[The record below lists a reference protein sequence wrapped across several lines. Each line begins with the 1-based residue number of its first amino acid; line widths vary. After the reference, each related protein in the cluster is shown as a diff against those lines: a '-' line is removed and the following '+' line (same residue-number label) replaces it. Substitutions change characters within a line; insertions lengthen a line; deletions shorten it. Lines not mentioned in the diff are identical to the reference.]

1 MDEIEFTRTPI
12 TAASSWIPE
21 AFNDFLEKLTSGS
34 TNNEFVKNMRQNMGE
49 KNTICFTSLMNS

>member
-1 MDEIEFTRTPI
+1 MDESKFISISI

-34 TNNEFVKNMRQNMGE
+34 TNNEFVENMMQN
-49 KNTICFTSLMNS
+49 I